1 MIHTKEIRWFFEQE
15 NSQILNWFEAQG
27 LNEYQVH
34 EDIYLNLGKEDIGI
48 KLREGRVEIKQRWAI
63 ELKEVLGKIVIHT
76 STDKLE
82 SGCLVEYTKLYS
94 ASHVWY
100 TFGLEWFGKIYIQVP
115 ADFIL
120 DILGSTE
127 VHFNQ
132 SKGYTSFLIGHIK

>member
-1 MIHTKEIRWFFEQE
+1 MGCFEECKKWNFSVKDEASYAIIEE
-15 NSQILNWFEAQG
+15 NRPDEWQSIT
-27 LNEYQVH
+27 
-34 EDIYLNLGKEDIGI
+34 
-48 KLREGRVEIKQRWAI
+48 KQRWAI